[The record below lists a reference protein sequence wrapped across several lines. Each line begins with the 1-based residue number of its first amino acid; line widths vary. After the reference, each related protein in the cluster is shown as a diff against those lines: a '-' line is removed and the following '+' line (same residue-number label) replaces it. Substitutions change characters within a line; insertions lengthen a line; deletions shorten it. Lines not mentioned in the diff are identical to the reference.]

1 MRISDRD
8 NFCLSKSEF
17 NDAIAMRYGLPLKAL
32 PSKCDGCG
40 SAFDLPHALSC
51 KKGGLISLRH
61 NEVRDVLGDLSSLAW
76 SNVQKEPLIREH
88 SNEQPAL
95 RADLLVRGVWSYQDT
110 ASFDIR
116 VTDTEA
122 KSYNNKSSKA
132 VLMQC
137 EEEKKKKY
145 SQACAEKH
153 ISFTPLVFSVDGLI
167 GTECQ
172 VFLKRLA
179 ERLASKWDKPYG
191 QTISWIRTRVSFAVL
206 RATNLCIRGTRCKWS
221 SFQYQDGGFVPSY

>member
-8 NFCLSKSEF
+8 NFCFSKSEF

-32 PSKCDGCG
+32 PSQCDGCG

-137 EEEKKKKY
+137 EEEIQ
-145 SQACAEKH
+145 S
-153 ISFTPLVFSVDGLI
+153 S
-167 GTECQ
+167 
-172 VFLKRLA
+172 
-179 ERLASKWDKPYG
+179 
-191 QTISWIRTRVSFAVL
+191 
-206 RATNLCIRGTRCKWS
+206 LC
-221 SFQYQDGGFVPSY
+221 

>member
-1 MRISDRD
+1 M
-8 NFCLSKSEF
+8 
-17 NDAIAMRYGLPLKAL
+17 
-32 PSKCDGCG
+32 
-40 SAFDLPHALSC
+40 
-51 KKGGLISLRH
+51 
-61 NEVRDVLGDLSSLAW
+61 
-76 SNVQKEPLIREH
+76 VQKEPLIREH
-88 SNEQPAL
+88 SNEQPVL
-95 RADLLVRGVWSYQDT
+95 LADLLVRGVWSYQDT

-132 VLMQC
+132 VLRQC

-179 ERLASKWDKPYG
+179 DRLSSKWDKPYS
-191 QTISWIRTRVSFAVL
+191 QTVNWIRT
-206 RATNLCIRGTRCKWS
+206 
-221 SFQYQDGGFVPSY
+221 